1 MAEKKHNKPGR
12 PFGTFAYTSEELQN
26 EIQDY
31 FDGQEAKDKPPT
43 ITGLAL
49 ALGVS
54 PQTLCNYGT
63 PGYADESNYLD
74 TITRAR
80 LRCLAYKE
88 ERLDTKDGV
97 QGAKFDLVNNSERMG
112 GLRYADRQEVS
123 MDVAPVS
130 FVNNLED

>member
-12 PFGTFAYTSEELQN
+12 PFGTFAYTSEELQE
-26 EIQDY
+26 EIKNY
-31 FDGQEAKDKPPT
+31 FDGQEARDKPPT

>member
-31 FDGQEAKDKPPT
+31 FDGQEAKEKPPT

-112 GLRYADRQEVS
+112 GLRYSDRQEVAV
-123 MDVAPVS
+123 DVAPIS
-130 FVNNLED
+130 FGGFPE

>member
-31 FDGQEAKDKPPT
+31 FDGQEAKEKPPT

-88 ERLDTKDGV
+88 ERLDSKDGV

-112 GLRYADRQEVS
+112 GLRYSDRQEVAV
-123 MDVAPVS
+123 DVAPIS
-130 FVNNLED
+130 FGGFPE